1 MFEYLI
7 LQIAD
12 NSRLIFEYLRY
23 GIAFKDLLHK
33 NYLQCASLRHN
44 STILTSHYVEM

>member
-12 NSRLIFEYLRY
+12 NFRLLFEYLRY
-23 GIAFKDLLHK
+23 GIAFKDLLQK
-33 NYLQCASLRHN
+33 YYLQCASLRHN
-44 STILTSHYVEM
+44 STIPASHYVEM